1 VTDRA
6 SQRLVLEQAVETVSG
21 QDLATSLE
29 SVVAPLP
36 LAVSVEAATIRV
48 RAAESD
54 QLYLLAAE
62 GIPFR
67 DVRRLGLEQLTI
79 PQARTLVAMGASHR
93 KAIAL
98 GLVWLHGQWLTLDE
112 EPLGLVF
119 VGCRTARRPSAEEL
133 SYLAQTGAR
142 LTERLRGLDR
152 SASVLRPA
160 SLALVRRLV
169 LESPVGQ
176 DGPLRDLRPRERAI
190 LELYADDLSAAEI
203 AELLVISPHTVR
215 THLKLA
221 FRRLGVHSR
230 EEATR
235 LVRRDQLATLL

>member
-1 VTDRA
+1 MAQAGET
-6 SQRLVLEQAVETVSG
+6 LTLEQAVAAVPGS
-21 QDLATSLE
+21 DLVTSLE
-29 SVVAPLP
+29 EVAVALP
-36 LAVSVEAATIRV
+36 VAVCVEAVTIRV
-48 RAAESD
+48 RDRESD
-54 QLYLLAAE
+54 RLYLLAAE

-79 PQARTLVAMGASHR
+79 PQARTLVAMGAEHR
-93 KAIAL
+93 KAVAL
-98 GLVWLHGQWLTLDE
+98 GLVWLHGQWLVLDG

-119 VGCRTARRPSAEEL
+119 VGCRTARRPGREHL
-133 SYLAQTGAR
+133 AR
-142 LTERLRGLDR
+142 LAETAARLGDRIREVDR
-152 SASVLRPA
+152 SPSVLRPA

-169 LESPVGQ
+169 LESPGGQ

-190 LELYADDLSAAEI
+190 LELYADDLTAAEI

-230 EEATR
+230 EEATS
-235 LVRRDQLATLL
+235 LVRRDQLLTLL

>member
-1 VTDRA
+1 VTRP
-6 SQRLVLEQAVETVSG
+6 SETLPLEQAVEAVPG
-21 QDLATSLE
+21 PDLVTSLQE
-29 SVVAPLP
+29 VAAALP
-36 LAVSVEAATIRV
+36 VAVSVEAVTIRL
-48 RAAESD
+48 RARESD
-54 QLYLLAAE
+54 GLYLLAAE

-79 PQARTLVAMGASHR
+79 PQARTLVAVGANHR
-93 KAIAL
+93 KALAL
-98 GLVWLHGQWLTLDE
+98 GLVWLHGQWLMLDG

-119 VGCRTARRPSAEEL
+119 VGCRTARRPDRDHLGWLAET
-133 SYLAQTGAR
+133 AAR
-142 LTERLRGLDR
+142 LSERLRDVDR
-152 SASVLRPA
+152 SPSVLRPA

-169 LESPVGQ
+169 LESPVSQ
-176 DGPLRDLRPRERAI
+176 DSPLRDLRPRERAI

-230 EEATR
+230 EEATS
-235 LVRRDQLATLL
+235 LVRRDQLLTLL